1 MIQRFR
7 APPAPVLLTLSPSLS
22 IPVACGLL
30 LPLDMEMACCSD
42 FACMG
47 RERLGR
53 AVDRPACASR
63 LPHSPHPKS
72 VLPIPTFLSLC
83 LHLSNL
89 THTLCC
95 RHSAAAARV
104 CRDTTPVCR
113 GLSLSY
119 DPAMVVPPHLRPG
132 HGPSTHLSPP
142 TSQHRSRSPLA
153 VSPPLLPLELM
164 TRSTICLCRARS
176 TAAPLSP
183 ASHRPHCCSHWHPLL
198 RSTSPSL
205 LQHSS
210 KQPPPFFHRSHHKV
224 TYFVVP
230 FTTSSY

>member
-72 VLPIPTFLSLC
+72 VLPIPTFLSLSVSISPIS
-83 LHLSNL
+83 HTH
-89 THTLCC
+89 THTLLPTLRRRRSSMP
-95 RHSAAAARV
+95 RHHS
-104 CRDTTPVCR
+104 
-113 GLSLSY
+113 SLSW
-119 DPAMVVPPHLRPG
+119 PLPLLRPS
-132 HGPSTHLSPP
+132 HG
-142 TSQHRSRSPLA
+142 
-153 VSPPLLPLELM
+153 
-164 TRSTICLCRARS
+164 RS
-176 TAAPLSP
+176 TASP
-183 ASHRPHCCSHWHPLL
+183 TQPWPFHSIPLL
-198 RSTSPSL
+198 RPVSTDRGHPL
-205 LQHSS
+205 VCPLRFCRLSS
-210 KQPPPFFHRSHHKV
+210 
-224 TYFVVP
+224 
-230 FTTSSY
+230 

>member
-72 VLPIPTFLSLC
+72 VLPIPTFLSL
-83 LHLSNL
+83 SVSISPIS
-89 THTLCC
+89 HT
-95 RHSAAAARV
+95 HSAADTQPLPLEYAATPLQSAV
-104 CRDTTPVCR
+104 ASPSPTTQPWSFHR
-113 GLSLSY
+113 IS
-119 DPAMVVPPHLRPG
+119 DPAMALPLISLLRPV
-132 HGPSTHLSPP
+132 STD
-142 TSQHRSRSPLA
+142 RG
-153 VSPPLLPLELM
+153 
-164 TRSTICLCRARS
+164 
-176 TAAPLSP
+176 
-183 ASHRPHCCSHWHPLL
+183 HPLL
-198 RSTSPSL
+198 CPLRFCRL
-205 LQHSS
+205 SS
-210 KQPPPFFHRSHHKV
+210 
-224 TYFVVP
+224 
-230 FTTSSY
+230 